1 MSGRDRATPPFDAL
15 TKRTD
20 KLHGQ
25 MMKEENRLKTNFK
38 GELCYQILQEKHL
51 IPPWLPRTWPQ
62 TQFKAE
68 MSREKWLLR
77 FPDKTSNEQRSLS
90 HCFPMFNTAKAP
102 TSNDR
107 FVLSMSLNFSPNF
120 RRSLRLHRDNAAR
133 CSISPPATSFGA
145 YLVPNGILISQAS
158 SFMPSASANGFRKL
172 FHRNSRS
179 SCKLAFRDLD
189 PRNGAEILK
198 SLEINQS
205 NRRKYVSLNCEDQ
218 DLMSRD
224 FSPLTPVFRAC
235 FHRNA

>member
-1 MSGRDRATPPFDAL
+1 V
-15 TKRTD
+15 
-20 KLHGQ
+20 
-25 MMKEENRLKTNFK
+25 
-38 GELCYQILQEKHL
+38 
-51 IPPWLPRTWPQ
+51 
-62 TQFKAE
+62 
-68 MSREKWLLR
+68 
-77 FPDKTSNEQRSLS
+77 
-90 HCFPMFNTAKAP
+90 P

-107 FVLSMSLNFSPNF
+107 FVLSISLNFSPIF

-133 CSISPPATSFGA
+133 CSISPPAASFGA
-145 YLVPNGILISQAS
+145 YLVPNGILMSQAS

-179 SCKLAFRDLD
+179 SCKLAFHLD

-218 DLMSRD
+218 DLMSCD

-235 FHRNA
+235 HFHRNA

>member
-1 MSGRDRATPPFDAL
+1 LAIKDRKKNIPFCPGCR
-15 TKRTD
+15 KR
-20 KLHGQ
+20 
-25 MMKEENRLKTNFK
+25 N
-38 GELCYQILQEKHL
+38 LQG
-51 IPPWLPRTWPQ
+51 
-62 TQFKAE
+62 E
-68 MSREKWLLR
+68 MSRGKCLLR

-90 HCFPMFNTAKAP
+90 HCFPRFSTAKAP

-107 FVLSMSLNFSPNF
+107 FVLSISLNFSPIF

-179 SCKLAFRDLD
+179 SCKLAFHLD
-189 PRNGAEILK
+189 PRNGAEIL
-198 SLEINQS
+198 EISQS